1 MSVLTLNDLPNFE
14 KPRERLQQYGPEA
27 LSIQELIALILGRG
41 IKDEPVMVISQ
52 RIISKFGSLEN
63 LANASIDDLC
73 QIKGLGIAKAAQ
85 IIACFQ
91 LQKRLKQHHINH
103 YDKATNFD
111 KITEVLIEK
120 FGHYTREH
128 YGIVSLDSRNKVL
141 GIDTISIG
149 TLTASIVHPRET
161 FESAIRRHAAK
172 IIIVHNHPSGEIYP
186 SDADYETTKRLVEG
200 GKILAINVIDH
211 IIVTKDNYYSF
222 IENGML

>member
-52 RIISKFGSLEN
+52 RILSKFGSLEN

-91 LQKRLKQHHINH
+91 LQKRLKQHHLNR

-111 KITEVLIEK
+111 KIADVLIER
-120 FGHYTREH
+120 FGHYSREH
-128 YGIVSLDSRNKVL
+128 YGIVSLDSRNRVL

-222 IENGML
+222 TENGML